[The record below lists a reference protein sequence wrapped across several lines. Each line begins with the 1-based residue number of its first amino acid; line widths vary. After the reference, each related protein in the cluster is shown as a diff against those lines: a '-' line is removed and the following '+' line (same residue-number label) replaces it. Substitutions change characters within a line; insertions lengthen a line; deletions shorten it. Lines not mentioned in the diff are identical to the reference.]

1 VCCAGYYFVARNFF
15 SSKSGG
21 IMITIDGFAAEYI
34 KKRQSSAVIE
44 LKFEPAIGGCACSGK
59 NITGGYVPFVL
70 V

>member
-1 VCCAGYYFVARNFF
+1 
-15 SSKSGG
+15 
-21 IMITIDGFAAEYI
+21 MITIDGFAAEYI

-59 NITGGYVPFVL
+59 NITGSYVPFVL